1 MPEREPSPVRRYLA
15 VYQYTWRAIRLV
27 WSTNPRLTLAFGA
40 LTLVAGL
47 LPAGVAY
54 AGKLI
59 VDGVVTAAASGLAED
74 RWRALTWVAVE
85 AGLVAVLAAGQRGL
99 DVGQQLLRAQ
109 LGHRVNTMILEK
121 ALRLD
126 LAQFEDSEFYD
137 KMTRARREASNRPL
151 SLVQRSFGLLQN
163 AVALV
168 TYAVLL
174 LQFSPWAVVALGIGS
189 IPAFIAETK
198 FAGEAFTLFRWKSP
212 ETRKQVYLEVL
223 LAREDYAKE
232 VKLLQIGPML
242 LGRYRGIFDA
252 LYLKDRAL
260 TLRRGGW
267 GFALGLLSTSAL
279 YAAYGWIAVSTIT
292 GRITLGEMTMYLLVF
307 KQGSAAF
314 SAILSSVGGMYED
327 NLYLSNLYEY
337 LEEPEPMPSGTGAE
351 GPDPGDGIRFEG
363 VSFTY
368 PGSERPA
375 VDRVDLHVEPGRKL
389 ALVGPNGS
397 GKTTL
402 VKLLTRL
409 YKPDAGRILVDGL
422 DVAEWDGDALR
433 ARIGVIFQDFVRY
446 QFILGENI
454 GMGDVAA
461 VDEPERWE
469 RAADKALA
477 ADFIEEL
484 PERYQTQL
492 GRWFEGGRELSL
504 GQWQK
509 IALAR
514 AFMRESADIL
524 VLDEP
529 TAAIDAEAEARIF
542 QRFRDMTGDQMAI
555 LISHRFSTVRMADEI
570 AVLDGGRVV
579 ERGTHEA
586 LMERGGLYERLFS
599 LQAEG
604 YR

>member
-1 MPEREPSPVRRYLA
+1 MPDREPSAVRRYLS
-15 VYQYTWRAIRLV
+15 VYQYTWRALGLV

-40 LTLVAGL
+40 LTLIAGL

-85 AGLVAVLAAGQRGL
+85 AGLVAGLAAVQRGL

-137 KMTRARREASNRPL
+137 RMTRARREASMRPL

-163 AVALV
+163 AVALI

-174 LQFSPWAVVALGIGS
+174 LQFSPWAVLVLGIGS
-189 IPAFIAETK
+189 IPAFVAETK

-223 LAREDYAKE
+223 LAREDHAKE
-232 VKLLQIGPML
+232 VKLLQIGRML
-242 LGRYRGIFDA
+242 LDRYRGIFDR
-252 LYLKDRAL
+252 LYLKDRSL
-260 TLRRGGW
+260 TIRRGGW
-267 GFALGLLSTSAL
+267 GFALGLLSTTAL
-279 YAAYGWIAVSTIT
+279 YGAYAWIAVTTIT
-292 GRITLGEMTMYLLVF
+292 GHISLGEMTMYLLVF

-337 LEEPEPMPSGTGAE
+337 LEEPEPEPTGTQKF
-351 GPDPGDGIRFEG
+351 GPDPADGIRFQG

-368 PGSERPA
+368 PGAERPA
-375 VDRVDLHVEPGRKL
+375 LDGVDLHVPPGRKL

-402 VKLLTRL
+402 IKLLTRL
-409 YKPDAGRILVDGL
+409 YAPDSGRILLDGL
-422 DVAEWDGDALR
+422 DVGEWDGDALR
-433 ARIGVIFQDFVRY
+433 SRIGVIFQDFVRY

-454 GMGDVAA
+454 GMGDVDA
-461 VDEPERWE
+461 VDRPERWE
-469 RAADKALA
+469 RAAEKALA
-477 ADFIEEL
+477 TDFIEQL
-484 PERYQTQL
+484 PQRYETQL

-570 AVLDGGRVV
+570 AVLDDGRVA
-579 ERGTHEA
+579 ERGTHAA
-586 LMERGGLYERLFS
+586 LMQRGGIYERLFS